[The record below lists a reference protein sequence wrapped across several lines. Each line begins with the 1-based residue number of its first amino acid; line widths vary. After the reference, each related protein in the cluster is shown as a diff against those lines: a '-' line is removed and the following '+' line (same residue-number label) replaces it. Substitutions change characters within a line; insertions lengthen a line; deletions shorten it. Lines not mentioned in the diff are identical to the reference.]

1 MRDAG
6 RVKNRFEMKLDSN
19 QVFSLFA
26 GLAVYS
32 ALIFVLGVVVGRSR
46 KPPEVSVPATVAL
59 PDASPTAVKRI
70 EDRLAVA
77 QPKATEEP
85 EIPIG
90 DVMTHLENATPAN
103 AVPTAKSTAKPAE
116 TARPSASATVARAET
131 PKPVASPAV
140 TVAKAETPKPV
151 ASPKTLLGEPTPA
164 SSGAKSALPPSSADG
179 AWTLQVVA
187 YNDKA
192 QADASVA
199 ALKTRGIDAY
209 AVTAQIP
216 GKGTIHRVRVG
227 RYATRGAAES
237 AASALAAG
245 QAGTKP
251 LVVSFE

>member
-46 KPPEVSVPATVAL
+46 KPPELAVPATVAL

-103 AVPTAKSTAKPAE
+103 AVSTAKSTAKPVE
-116 TARPSASATVARAET
+116 TKPAASATV
-131 PKPVASPAV
+131 V
-140 TVAKAETPKPV
+140 KAETPKPV
-151 ASPKTLLGEPTPA
+151 ASPKTLPGEPTPA
-164 SSGAKSALPPSSADG
+164 PSGAKSALPPSSADG

-237 AASALAAG
+237 AATALAAS

>member
-46 KPPEVSVPATVAL
+46 KPPELPVPATVAL

-103 AVPTAKSTAKPAE
+103 AVPTAKSTAKPVE
-116 TARPSASATVARAET
+116 TAKPAASATVAKAET
-131 PKPVASPAV
+131 PKPAA

-164 SSGAKSALPPSSADG
+164 PTGAKSALPPSSADG

-199 ALKTRGIDAY
+199 SLKARGIDAY

-237 AASALAAG
+237 AATALAAS

>member
-32 ALIFVLGVVVGRSR
+32 ALVFVLGVVVGRSR
-46 KPPEVSVPATVAL
+46 KPPELPVPATVAL

-103 AVPTAKSTAKPAE
+103 AIPTAKSTAKPVE
-116 TARPSASATVARAET
+116 TAKSAASA
-131 PKPVASPAV
+131 

-151 ASPKTLLGEPTPA
+151 ATAKTLLGEPTPVPA
-164 SSGAKSALPPSSADG
+164 GAKSALPPSSADG
-179 AWTLQVVA
+179 AYTLQVVA

-199 ALKTRGIDAY
+199 ALKARGIDAY

-237 AASALAAG
+237 AATALAAS